1 MEALFITVPKEA
13 AQSTPPTIPVPKT
26 TRRERIENIRTPTI
40 CSCHFNKFF
49 FIIKHLE
56 KHLKFSKII

>member
-40 CSCHFNKFF
+40 CNCHFNKFF
-49 FIIKHLE
+49 FYHQTLRKA
-56 KHLKFSKII
+56 LKIQ